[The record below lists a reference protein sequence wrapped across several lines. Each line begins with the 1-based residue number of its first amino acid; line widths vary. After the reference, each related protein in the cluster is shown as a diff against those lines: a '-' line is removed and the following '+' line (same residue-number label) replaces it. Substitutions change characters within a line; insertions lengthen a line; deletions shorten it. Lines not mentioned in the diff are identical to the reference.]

1 MCRASTSFLK
11 LQAREVDKRLARGI
25 TLAHD
30 GAMLL
35 WNILQGLSS
44 GLRVHESPLY
54 RYPYRSAEEAFRGDA
69 KRVRDDI
76 EKSLEQGHEG

>member
-1 MCRASTSFLK
+1 MFL
-11 LQAREVDKRLARGI
+11 LTI
-25 TLAHD
+25 
-30 GAMLL
+30 M
-35 WNILQGLSS
+35 QGLSA

-76 EKSLEQGHEG
+76 EASLEAEHE